1 MMSRTS
7 CAPTDL
13 MTSRP
18 RLALKYGQTTQTAP
32 PMRLTTAAARNGPSV
47 AACEALISQFPR
59 TERAPSTPCRS
70 DAVSSTRPRASSWSL
85 NDKGPKT
92 HSMEKLMSMLK
103 KWSLRRTQIRRR
115 REPCLD
121 AASSPRRASSR
132 GVEETATRRG
142 AC

>member
-47 AACEALISQFPR
+47 AACEGLMSVP
-59 TERAPSTPCRS
+59 EDRAREPL
-70 DAVSSTRPRASSWSL
+70 DAVPKRCSVFHAAAREQLVLERQGPEDALHGEAHVDAEEVEPASHT
-85 NDKGPKT
+85 D
-92 HSMEKLMSMLK
+92 
-103 KWSLRRTQIRRR
+103 
-115 REPCLD
+115 
-121 AASSPRRASSR
+121 
-132 GVEETATRRG
+132 
-142 AC
+142 